1 MKRIRIIFK
10 ALALSLVCLFPLTTL
25 AAPSVRVTIIDRGQ
39 ADGILIKTPNSDW
52 VVIDAGTNRQQALSM
67 RDHWNVDEVD
77 LAIVTHR
84 HRDHQDGMDD
94 VINLFP
100 PKRFI
105 GVMEDCPNRKGDD
118 KVRTALANHNITAE
132 PLSNTTQEYTI
143 DGVKFTVFPLPAR
156 SPCPEHENLNSIV
169 VRMDYG
175 EFSMLFT
182 GDAEEEALG
191 FLVTN
196 YQDLLDVDV
205 LKASH
210 HGSNNGYTDNF
221 LAAVSPGKVVISA
234 GVNATYKHP
243 MAEAVAA
250 YKTATNNKVYCTNR
264 HQTLRIY
271 GKQNGT
277 SRIYRQNRINKS
289 CVYDGTHY

>member
-1 MKRIRIIFK
+1 MKRIRLNLK
-10 ALALSLVCLFPLTTL
+10 ALALSLLCLFPLTTL
-25 AAPSVRVTIIDRGQ
+25 ATPSVRVTIIDRGQ
-39 ADGILIKTPNSDW
+39 ADGILIKTPNNDW

-118 KVRTALANHNITAE
+118 KVRTALSNHSITAE

-143 DGVKFTVFPLPAR
+143 DGVKFTIFPSPAR
-156 SPCPEHENLNSIV
+156 SPYPEHENLNSIV

-182 GDAEEEALG
+182 GDAEEEALD

-196 YQDLLDVDV
+196 HQDLLDVDV

-210 HGSNNGYTDNF
+210 HGSNNGYTDIFGYIRNSQRMIITSG
-221 LAAVSPGKVVISA
+221 LAI
-234 GVNATYKHP
+234 
-243 MAEAVAA
+243 
-250 YKTATNNKVYCTNR
+250 
-264 HQTLRIY
+264 
-271 GKQNGT
+271 
-277 SRIYRQNRINKS
+277 
-289 CVYDGTHY
+289 